1 MSAFVEYG
9 RSTTL
14 WKEEIVITLASVD
27 GQQQRNALT
36 AAEQALRALA
46 EGDAER
52 ATQAALRAHELD
64 QIGLYVA
71 LPDAVAVAISDL
83 TRQGEIGVDTVAMLR
98 AAVGPGP
105 LEGLIE
111 LL

>member
-1 MSAFVEYG
+1 M
-9 RSTTL
+9 
-14 WKEEIVITLASVD
+14 D

-46 EGDAER
+46 EGAADR
-52 ATQAALRAHELD
+52 AMQAALRAHELD
-64 QIGLYVA
+64 QIGLYA
-71 LPDAVAVAISDL
+71 TLPDAVAVAVSDL
-83 TRQGEIGVDTVAMLR
+83 TSQGEIGVDTVKMLR
-98 AAVGPGP
+98 TAVGPGP